1 MAVNGLEERIVGM
14 GEKVLAEIR
23 RDRPSLFNRN
33 RWIGEVLRWSMENE
47 DFKVQLFR
55 FIDVFPSLSGKDS
68 LGRHLREYFD
78 REEGQIPGIFR
89 RGSRFAGFLGDYL
102 LNQAI
107 GRNIRSVA
115 RQFIIGENAAEAVK
129 RLTKIRQDGFAFTV
143 DLLGE
148 AVVGEEEAD
157 TVLDRYCGLV
167 EALGQAAKGWRAL
180 AGPAGENGA
189 DWGSAPMVNLSVKPS
204 ALYSQI
210 RPEDFEGSV
219 AGVLDRLT
227 KICEQV
233 MRAKGFLCIDMESN
247 RLKNV
252 TLEIYR
258 RLRLRFPHY
267 PHLGLALQSY
277 LKETDEDLEELLQ
290 WARDNAVSLSIRLV
304 KGAYWEYEVAQARMR
319 SWPVPVFTRKAESDA
334 AFERHARRLL
344 ENHDIC
350 HLACAS
356 HNIRSV
362 MAVLETARSLGAP
375 AEKLEFQVLHGMAE
389 PVAKAILKL
398 TGRVRLYS
406 PFGELIP
413 GMAYLVRRLLE
424 NTSNESFLR
433 HSFAE
438 GADSALLLRNPLD
451 ILAEEPP
458 AETTP
463 DGAAKPFVNEPV
475 PDFSVKRNRH
485 AMAAALTAARSQL
498 GRTYGFVVNGRESFS
513 RNLLVSHNPARLG
526 EVVGRVCQV
535 GMGEVR
541 EAVAAAKAAF
551 PSWRDKS
558 AGERAGLMR
567 KTAAVARERFYEL
580 ASWQVLE
587 VGKQWEQACGDVAE
601 AIDFLDY
608 YALHMERLG
617 RGTEISLQYG
627 ESDRLVYEGKGVA
640 AVIAPW
646 NFPMA
651 ISCGMI
657 AAALVAGNCVVYK
670 PSERSSVCGRMV
682 FDLFAAA
689 GLPAGVLHLVP
700 GYGHVVGEFL
710 VEHPDICMIAFTGS
724 LKAGL
729 QIVEKAGR
737 MQAGQQKIKKVIAE
751 MGGKNAI
758 IIDDD
763 ADLDEAVPAVV
774 QSAFGFQGQKCSA
787 CSRLIVL
794 EPVYERFLARLLG
807 AVRSLKVGAAEDPA
821 HFMGAV
827 IDDRARKAIFS
838 YIELGKK
845 EGTLLYCGPE
855 EGEGHHVPMTIFGSI
870 LPHHRLAREEI
881 FGPVLAIMKAKDFS
895 EALEFANSS
904 PFALTGG
911 LFSRSPSRIEEA
923 MRRFQVGNLYI
934 NRGITGALVG
944 RQPFGGFRMSGL
956 GSKAGGS
963 DYLQNFLEAKVICE
977 NTLRRGFAPESA
989 SLP

>member
-1 MAVNGLEERIVGM
+1 MTLDGLEERITGM
-14 GEKVLAEIR
+14 GERVLADIR

-47 DFKVQLFR
+47 EFKVQLFR

-68 LGRHLREYFD
+68 LSRHLREYFD

-115 RQFIIGENAAEAVK
+115 RQFIIGENAREAGE
-129 RLTKIRQDGFAFTV
+129 RLTQTRQEGFAFTV

-148 AVVGEEEAD
+148 AVVSEEEAEG
-157 TVLDRYCGLV
+157 VLERYLDLV
-167 EALGQAAKGWRAL
+167 EVLGRAASAWRPL
-180 AGPAGENGA
+180 GSPAEDSGL
-189 DWGSAPMVNLSVKPS
+189 DWGSAPFVNLSVKPS

-219 AGVLDRLT
+219 EGVLARLG
-227 KICEQV
+227 KICERVVQL
-233 MRAKGFLCIDMESN
+233 KGFLCIDMESH
-247 RLKNV
+247 RLKNLN
-252 TLEIYR
+252 LEIYR
-258 RLRLRFPHY
+258 RLRLRFAHY
-267 PHLGLALQSY
+267 PHIGLALQSY
-277 LKETDEDLEELLQ
+277 LKETDEDLENLLQ
-290 WARDNAVSLSIRLV
+290 WARENGVSLSIRLV
-304 KGAYWEYEVAQARMR
+304 KGAYWEHEVAQARLR
-319 SWPVPVFTRKAESDA
+319 SWPVPVFTRKAETDA
-334 AFERHARRLL
+334 AFERQARRIL
-344 ENHDIC
+344 ENHEIC

-362 MAVLETARSLGAP
+362 MAVQETSRSLGVP
-375 AEKLEFQVLHGMAE
+375 PEKLEFQLLHGMAE

-438 GADSALLLRNPLD
+438 GAESSVLLRNPLE
-451 ILAEEPP
+451 ILEEERAAEAAP
-458 AETTP
+458 ASGE
-463 DGAAKPFVNEPV
+463 KLFVNEPV
-475 PDFSVKRNRH
+475 PDFSLNKNRA
-485 AMAAALTAARSQL
+485 AMAAALSAVRSQL
-498 GRTYGFVVNGRESFS
+498 GRTYGFVINGRESFS
-513 RNLLVSHNPARLG
+513 RNLMISHNPARVD
-526 EVVGRVCQV
+526 EVVGRVCQAGV
-535 GMGEVR
+535 SDVR

-551 PSWRDKS
+551 PAWRDRS
-558 AGERAGLMR
+558 AAERAGFMR
-567 KTAAVARERFYEL
+567 KAASAGRERFFEL
-580 ASWQVLE
+580 ACWQVLE
-587 VGKQWEQACGDVAE
+587 VGKQWEQACADVAE
-601 AIDFLDY
+601 AIDFLEY
-608 YALHMERLG
+608 YALEMERLG
-617 RGTEISLQYG
+617 KGTKISLHYG
-627 ESDRLVYEGKGVA
+627 ESNRLVYEGKGVA
-640 AVIAPW
+640 GVIAPW

-651 ISCGMI
+651 ISCGMV

-682 FDLFAAA
+682 YELFAAA

-700 GYGHVVGEFL
+700 GHGHVVGEFL
-710 VEHPDICMIAFTGS
+710 VNHPDICLIAFTGS
-724 LKAGL
+724 LKVGL
-729 QIVEKAGR
+729 QIVEMAGKLQPAQR
-737 MQAGQQKIKKVIAE
+737 KIKKVIAE

-774 QSAFGFQGQKCSA
+774 HSAFGFQGQKCSA
-787 CSRLIVL
+787 CSRLILL
-794 EPVYERFLARLLG
+794 ESVYDRFLGRLLG
-807 AVRSLKVGAAEDPA
+807 MVRSLKLGPAEDPA
-821 HFMGAV
+821 HFMGPV
-827 IDDRARKAIFS
+827 IDERARKTIGD

-845 EGTLLYCGPE
+845 EGELLYCGPT
-855 EGEGHHVPMTIFGSI
+855 EGEGHYVPMAIFGSI

-881 FGPVLAIMKAKDFS
+881 FGPVLAVMKAKDFDQ
-895 EALEFANSS
+895 ALEYANDSS
-904 PFALTGG
+904 FALTGG

-944 RQPFGGFRMSGL
+944 RQPFGGFKMSGL

-963 DYLQNFLEAKVICE
+963 DYLQNFMEAKIICE
-977 NTLRRGFAPESA
+977 NTLRRGFAPESQD
-989 SLP
+989 LE